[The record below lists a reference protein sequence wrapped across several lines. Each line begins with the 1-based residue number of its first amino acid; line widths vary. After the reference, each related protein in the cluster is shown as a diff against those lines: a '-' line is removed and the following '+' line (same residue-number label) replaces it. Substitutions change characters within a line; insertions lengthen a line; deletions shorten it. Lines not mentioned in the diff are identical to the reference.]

1 VMDRLDLDSPGKA
14 LWRRVIIAVG
24 VALVCLAAGVGAG
37 VVAFPALLGIAVA
50 IVLALLLIKPE
61 WGLPLALFAIP
72 FDLLGHVTQD
82 GSVTV
87 AKLLIALVLVIWLGR
102 ALVLR
107 DQYPLVT
114 LTHPVALLMIAFIGM
129 NILSFVNI
137 VQLKPAAIF
146 LMRRMNVVVL
156 ALLIP
161 MVLRDRRSWDRAL
174 IWMTLASIPI
184 GFFGLYELI
193 TGRPIL
199 ALVSYRSQDALLLLS
214 GGQWRI
220 HGTFDDGPFHAIYVA
235 TASSLALSW
244 LLRTTNRWAKVGLCA
259 LLLLLFVNLIG
270 TASRGGMMAL
280 VIVLIVF
287 WAGYG
292 GKRRWLLAAGAVA
305 MAAAVLG
312 TALMLPQVPVH
323 RYLQLSSEDD
333 PTTQIRMG
341 LYDVAIG
348 MVEDHPL
355 LGVGTGQWVRE
366 SPRYFSSGTFR
377 STTYMPHNTYLQV
390 AAENGL
396 LGLAVYLVLLGV
408 VAYYFLRALQR
419 SSGKHERLAIL
430 AALGGFLAFAAFA
443 TTSNVMENE
452 TYWIFISFS
461 MVASGPRGLLAEADA
476 GGS

>member
-1 VMDRLDLDSPGKA
+1 M
-14 LWRRVIIAVG
+14 WRRAIIAAG
-24 VALVCLAAGVGAG
+24 ATLICLAAGLAAGA
-37 VVAFPALLGIAVA
+37 VAFPALLGIAIA
-50 IVLALLLIKPE
+50 IVVVLLFIKPE

-72 FDLLGHVTQD
+72 FDLLGHVTED

-87 AKLLIALVLVIWLGR
+87 AKLLILLVLVIWFGR

-137 VQLKPAAIF
+137 VQLKPAAVF
-146 LMRRMNVVVL
+146 LMRRTNVVVL

-161 MVLRDRRSWDRAL
+161 MVLRDHRAWDRAL

-184 GFFGLYELI
+184 GFFGLYELV
-193 TGRPIL
+193 TGQPIL

-220 HGTFDDGPFHAIYVA
+220 HGTFDDGPFHAIYVV
-235 TASSLALSW
+235 TASSLALMW
-244 LLRTTNRWAKVGLCA
+244 LLRTDNRWAKLGLCA
-259 LLLLLFVNLIG
+259 LLLLLFVNLVG

-280 VIVLIVF
+280 AIVLIVF
-287 WAGYG
+287 WLGYG
-292 GKRRWLLAAGAVA
+292 GKRRWLLAAGVLA

-323 RYLQLSSEDD
+323 RYLQVSSQDD
-333 PTTQIRMG
+333 PTTQIRLG
-341 LYDVAIG
+341 LYDVAVG
-348 MVEDHPL
+348 MMEAHPL

-366 SPRYFSSGTFR
+366 SARFYSSGTFR
-377 STTYMPHNTYLQV
+377 SMTYMPHNSYLQV

-396 LGLAVYLVLLGV
+396 LGLTSYLVLLGA
-408 VAYYFLRALQR
+408 VAHYFLTALRR

-430 AALGGFLAFAAFA
+430 ATLGTFLAFAAFA
-443 TTSNVMENE
+443 TTSNVLENE
-452 TYWIFISFS
+452 TYWIFMSFS
-461 MVASGPRGLLAEADA
+461 MVASGPRGMLAGPDA

>member
-1 VMDRLDLDSPGKA
+1 MDGSELARPGGA
-14 LWRRVIIAVG
+14 LWRRA
-24 VALVCLAAGVGAG
+24 ALAAGAALICLAAGLAAG
-37 VVAFPALLGIAVA
+37 VVPLPALLGVAAA
-50 IVLALLLIKPE
+50 IVVVLLVLRPE

-72 FDLLGHVTQD
+72 FDLLGHITPD

-87 AKLLIALVLVIWLGR
+87 AKALILLVLVIWIGR

-114 LTHPVALLMIAFIGM
+114 VTHPVALLMIAFLGM
-129 NILSFVNI
+129 NILSFVNVI
-137 VQLKPAAIF
+137 QLKPAALF
-146 LMRRMNVVVL
+146 LLRRTNVVVL

-174 IWMTLASIPI
+174 IWMTLASVPI
-184 GFFGLYELI
+184 GFFGLYELA

-220 HGTFDDGPFHAIYVA
+220 HGTFDDGPFHAIYVV
-235 TASSLALSW
+235 TAASLAVMW
-244 LLRTTNRWAKVGLCA
+244 LLRSSNRWVRLGLCA
-259 LLLLLFVNLIG
+259 LLLLLFVNLVG

-280 VIVLIVF
+280 VVVLIAF

-292 GKRRWLLAAGAVA
+292 GRRRWLIAAGAVA

-312 TALMLPQVPVH
+312 TALLLPQVPVH
-323 RYLQLSSEDD
+323 RYLQVSSEDD
-333 PTTQIRMG
+333 PTTQIRLG

-348 MVEDHPL
+348 MVEAHPL

-366 SPRYFSSGTFR
+366 SARFYSSGTFR
-377 STTYMPHNTYLQV
+377 SMTYMPHNTYLQV

-396 LGLAVYLVLLGV
+396 LGLASYLVLLGAV
-408 VAYYFLRALQR
+408 TYYFLRALR
-419 SSGKHERLAIL
+419 GSSDKHERLAIL
-430 AALGGFLAFAAFA
+430 SALGTFLAFAAFA
-443 TTSNVMENE
+443 TTSNVLENE

-461 MVASGPRGLLAEADA
+461 MVASGPRGSLAEAGA
-476 GGS
+476 GGA